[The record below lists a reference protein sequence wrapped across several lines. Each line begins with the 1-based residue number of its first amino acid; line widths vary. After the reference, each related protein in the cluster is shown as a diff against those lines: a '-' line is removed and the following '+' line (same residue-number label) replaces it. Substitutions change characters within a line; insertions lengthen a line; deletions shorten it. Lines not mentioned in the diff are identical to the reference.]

1 MESLMRYINRTA
13 RLSTLYRNEKLK
25 EYGLTGIHHTYIL
38 NICRNPGISQE
49 KLAKMIYVNKSSVTR
64 QLARLE
70 LKGYVKRIPSTS
82 DKREL
87 LIYPTEKT
95 NEVYPIVADLLNE
108 WNDGILEDF
117 SLEEKEI
124 LLRSMQKIM
133 QKAKIMVDDLP
144 N

>member
-95 NEVYPIVADLLNE
+95 NEVYPIVA
-108 WNDGILEDF
+108 
-117 SLEEKEI
+117 
-124 LLRSMQKIM
+124 
-133 QKAKIMVDDLP
+133 
-144 N
+144 